1 MVTGSTYLGETIL
14 TDQVPAGFAE
24 NNETV
29 AQNWT
34 KYEDRVNFGS
44 NFTIKEFAN
53 GANDVK
59 NAGAGTI
66 NKNGRTAV
74 SIPTP
79 SEAVMSLPTYA
90 DYPIPGTA
98 NVRVA
103 TNDVKG
109 NDDTAV
115 ASRTGN
121 MDITLN
127 GGALKLDTGTFN
139 FDKGFGIFHG
149 PAAVSDEFTADK
161 GDFLKLD
168 YTAQGVN
175 DDYHVAGYIC
185 EVNQD
190 GSPESAYHCV
200 K

>member
-1 MVTGSTYLGETIL
+1 M
-14 TDQVPAGFAE
+14 
-24 NNETV
+24 
-29 AQNWT
+29 
-34 KYEDRVNFGS
+34 
-44 NFTIKEFAN
+44 
-53 GANDVK
+53 K

-79 SEAVMSLPTYA
+79 SEAVMALPTYA
-90 DYPIPGTA
+90 DYPVPGAT

-115 ASRTGN
+115 ASRTAN

-139 FDKGFGIFHG
+139 FNKGFGIFHG

-175 DDYHVAGYIC
+175 DDYHVAGYIY
-185 EVNQD
+185 EVNPD
-190 GSPESAYHCV
+190 GSPKSAPIIALNETGKSVSSSCLLYTSAAADEG
-200 K
+200 